1 MLLVLPLA
9 YFFIFKYKPMA
20 GLLIAFKEYKF
31 KLGYF
36 KSPWAS
42 AYGFKH
48 FLRFFQNAYFR
59 EIMWNTVSVSILQL
73 ALSFP
78 VPIILA
84 LIMNELKSVI
94 VKKIMQL
101 VTYAPHFIS
110 TVILVAI
117 MQSMLNPS
125 TGVINKIIEF
135 AGGKPVYFFG
145 RPEWFK
151 PLYVLSGIWQNSGYN
166 SIIYLAALTNVDPQL
181 IEAAKIDG
189 ANRLRILQHITLPA
203 IVPTAVVLLIM
214 NFGKVMNVGFEKA
227 YLMQNSMNERTS
239 EVISTYVYKC
249 GIENMQY
256 SYSTA
261 VGLFNAVINIIL
273 LLSVNKI
280 AKKLTETSLW

>member
-1 MLLVLPLA
+1 ML
-9 YFFIFKYKPMA
+9 
-20 GLLIAFKEYKF
+20 
-31 KLGYF
+31 
-36 KSPWAS
+36 
-42 AYGFKH
+42 
-48 FLRFFQNAYFR
+48 
-59 EIMWNTVSVSILQL
+59 
-73 ALSFP
+73 
-78 VPIILA
+78 
-84 LIMNELKSVI
+84 
-94 VKKIMQL
+94 VKKLMQL
-101 VTYAPHFIS
+101 VTNAPHFIS

-125 TGVINKIIEF
+125 TGVINKLIEF
-135 AGGKPVYFFG
+135 AGGKPIYFLG

-227 YLMQNSMNERTS
+227 YLMQNSMNERAS

-273 LLSVNKI
+273 LFSVNKI